1 MPDGAPLAGMILLR
15 SDVDCMAQ
23 QSLQRVPISAQDQRT
38 FPRRCALIMLT
49 IDYIAHQS
57 HTSTH

>member
-1 MPDGAPLAGMILLR
+1 
-15 SDVDCMAQ
+15 MAQ
-23 QSLQRVPISAQDQRT
+23 QSLQRVPIGAQDQRT
-38 FPRRCALIMLT
+38 FPRRCALIVLT